1 MKKRLLEEGT
11 VRRFMKLASIG
22 SHTDKFVNEGLYED
36 ELETPEEGD
45 EMLPPE
51 GEEDPDAGLEPDL
64 AAGAEGDLEGDL
76 GGDLEG
82 ASGETTEVNVGDFM
96 EDLGDLLELH
106 LDREVTTTLGDEPAA
121 ADPAALGDEG
131 GEVEADLDAAGVELG
146 DEEPM
151 EPEDEEGGMINEVT
165 KRVAR
170 RLLRMS
176 AKG

>member
-36 ELETPEEGD
+36 ELETPEEEGD
-45 EMLPPE
+45 MLPPE
-51 GEEDPDAGLEPDL
+51 GEEDPAAGLEPDL
-64 AAGAEGDLEGDL
+64 AADAEGDLEGDL

-121 ADPAALGDEG
+121 EAPPALGDEG
-131 GEVEADLDAAGVELG
+131 EVDADLDAAGVELG
-146 DEEPM
+146 DEESP
-151 EPEDEEGGMINEVT
+151 EPGDDLEEDMLNEVT